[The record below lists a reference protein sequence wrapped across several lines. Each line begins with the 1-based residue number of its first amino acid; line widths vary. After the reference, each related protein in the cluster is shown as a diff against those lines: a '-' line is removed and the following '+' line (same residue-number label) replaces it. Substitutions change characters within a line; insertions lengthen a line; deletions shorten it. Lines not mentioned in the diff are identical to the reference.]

1 MKKFCAAIVTII
13 FMTAT
18 FATVLASNYIGNANS
33 KKFHYADC
41 SSVNKMNP
49 ANRVDFTTREEA
61 VNAGYIPCKRC
72 QP

>member
-1 MKKFCAAIVTII
+1 MKKFFAAIVTII

-18 FATVLASNYIGNANS
+18 FATVLASNYIGNANT
-33 KKFHYADC
+33 KKFHYANC